1 MDSIQLNKRIQRF
14 PDLIAQL
21 VPDAIT
27 ASVILTLVMLAV
39 ALLLGNS
46 LTRIMDA
53 YHQGLWMLLQF
64 TMQMTLIIVLSS
76 ALASTPFFRRAVA
89 ALARAPRT
97 PRQFVALAFLV
108 SGTASYVYW
117 GLGYALGP
125 MIAIFFAAEAERR
138 GVAVDFPF
146 LLGVTYAAQAL
157 WQYGMSSSAPLL
169 VASHGHFL
177 QDVIGVIPLATTI
190 WSPAAIIHEIS
201 YAAAAI
207 LAACWML
214 PKRCRWVSQYPEAFA
229 LCKNVEIAPAGEHGG
244 LSLAQRLESSRII
257 SVAVGV
263 FLAGW
268 LVDHFLIKR
277 LGHDINSLNVTLL
290 LLTFLLFGNVKRFVR
305 AIEQS
310 VGRSWAVI
318 ILYHLYAG
326 IAGLIQFTNVGDR
339 LASVAASI
347 STTATFPLISAV
359 AGSVFACFIP
369 SSGGLWTVQGFVT
382 VKTAMAVGVSV
393 QRGILSLGVGDHMG
407 NFLTPFWYV
416 VVAGIARV
424 NFRVFFGY
432 GFLFAAIWF
441 VIGVLVF
448 TFAPC

>member
-1 MDSIQLNKRIQRF
+1 MDSKQFNDRIQRL
-14 PDLIAQL
+14 PDWVARL

-27 ASVILTLVMLAV
+27 ASVILALVMLGI
-39 ALLLGNS
+39 ALKLGNP

-76 ALASTPFFRRAVA
+76 ALAATPFFRRGVA
-89 ALARAPRT
+89 ALARLPRT
-97 PRQFVALAFLV
+97 PKQFVMLAFL
-108 SGTASYVYW
+108 SAGAASYMFW

-125 MIAIFFAAEAERR
+125 IVAIFFAAEAERR
-138 GVAVDFPF
+138 EIAIDFPF
-146 LLGVTYAAQAL
+146 LLGVTYASQAL
-157 WQYGMSSSAPLL
+157 WQYGLSSSAPLL
-169 VASHGHFL
+169 VASQGHFL
-177 QDVIGVIPLATTI
+177 QNVIGIIPLSTTI

-201 YAAAAI
+201 YALAAI
-207 LAACWML
+207 LVACL
-214 PKRCRWVSQYPEAFA
+214 LVPKRCRWISQYPEAHA
-229 LCKNVEIAPAGEHGG
+229 LCKVAEIAPAGDPAS
-244 LSLAQRLESSRII
+244 LSLAQRLESSPVISIAI
-257 SVAVGV
+257 SVL
-263 FLAGW
+263 LAGW
-268 LVDHFLIKR
+268 LFDHFVMKR
-277 LGHDINSLNVTLL
+277 FGHDINSLNVTLL

-326 IAGLIQFTNVGDR
+326 IAGLIQFTNVGER
-339 LASVAASI
+339 MATLAASI
-347 STTATFPLISAV
+347 STASTFPLIAAV
-359 AGSVFACFIP
+359 AGSVLACFIP

-393 QRGILSLGVGDHMG
+393 QRGMLALGVGDHMG
-407 NFLTPFWYV
+407 DFLTPFWYV

-424 NFRVFFGY
+424 DFRVFFGY
-432 GFLFAAIWF
+432 GFLFAAVWF
-441 VIGVLVF
+441 VIGLLAF